1 MVRRMGD
8 KLVRTDEEW
17 KKLLTPEQY
26 KILRKRGTEKP
37 FTGALLHNKEEGTY
51 RCAGCG
57 NTLFLSKDKFDSG
70 SGWPSFTSAIPGSL
84 EFLPDKSYGQERIEV
99 RCSRYGGHLGDV
111 FDYGPQPTRNKYC
124 INSAG
129 ISVQE
134 EK

>member
-1 MVRRMGD
+1 MGD

-99 RCSRYGGHLGDV
+99 RCSRCGGHLGHV
-111 FDYGPQPTRNKYC
+111 FDDGPQPTGKRYC

-129 ISVQE
+129 ISFQK